1 MKYNML
7 TAAAAMVALAC
18 ASMAAS
24 ANSITPYTVPGSVS
38 TAPWSVNDHG
48 VLVGADDEGG
58 FIDDHGKVTI
68 VNLPGSPGY
77 VAGISNDGLAVG
89 SDGTT
94 SFFYQ
99 AGVLTPF
106 TIEGEAQTLFRGISA
121 NGRYV
126 AGVAYAANGSSEG
139 FVLDTQSDR
148 LSTIAPPAGREFTV
162 VQGVN
167 DSGVAVGSLNQ
178 SAGSLLFDSVSGVTT
193 YFSVLDGLTNLRVR
207 AINDEGDLGGWAFD
221 TDGKEVGFVE
231 AAGAGITTFALGSST
246 LIYGL
251 NNAGL
256 AVGSYQNDDGIDHGF
271 VVNLSAVPEPST
283 TGLMALALLA
293 AGVRLARRRALTSRL
308 VR

>member
-7 TAAAAMVALAC
+7 TVASAMVALAC
-18 ASMAAS
+18 TSVAAS
-24 ANSITPYTVPGSVS
+24 AFSITPYGVPGSTS
-38 TAPWSVNDHG
+38 TALWSVNDHG
-48 VLVGADDEGG
+48 VLVGTDDDGG
-58 FIDDHGKVTI
+58 FIDDHGKITT

-77 VAGISNDGLAVG
+77 VAGISNFGLAVG

-106 TIEGEAQTLFRGISA
+106 TIAGEAQTLFRGISA

-139 FVLDTQSDR
+139 FVLDTQRDQ
-148 LSTIAPPAGREFTV
+148 LSTIAPPVGAEFTA
-162 VQGVN
+162 VQGIN
-167 DSGVAVGSLNQ
+167 DSGVAVGSLNH

-193 YFSVLDGLTNLRVR
+193 YFSVLDGLTNVRVR
-207 AINDEGDLGGWAFD
+207 AIDDEGDLGGWAFD
-221 TDGKEVGFVE
+221 SDGKEVGFVD
-231 AAGAGITTFALGSST
+231 AAGDGVTTFALGSST

-256 AVGSYQNDDGIDHGF
+256 AVGSYQNDDGVDHGF

-283 TGLMALALLA
+283 AGLMVVALF
-293 AGVRLARRRALTSRL
+293 AGGMRLAHRRA
-308 VR
+308 

>member
-7 TAAAAMVALAC
+7 TAAAAMAALTC
-18 ASMAAS
+18 ASTVAS
-24 ANSITPYTVPGSVS
+24 ADSITPYRVPGSTS
-38 TAPWSVNDHG
+38 TSLWSVNDHG
-48 VLVGADDEGG
+48 VMVGSDDAGG
-58 FIDDHGKVTI
+58 FIDDHGKITI
-68 VNLPGSPGY
+68 VNLPGSPSY
-77 VAGISNDGLAVG
+77 VAGISNNGLAVG

-99 AGVLTPF
+99 AGILTPF
-106 TIEGEAQTLFRGISA
+106 TIAGEAQTLFRGISA

-139 FVLDTQSDR
+139 FVLDTQTDR
-148 LSTIAPPAGREFTV
+148 LSTIAPPAAREFTV
-162 VQGVN
+162 VQGIN
-167 DSGVAVGSLNQ
+167 DSGVAVGSLNHG
-178 SAGSLLFDSVSGVTT
+178 AGSLLFDSVSGIST

-207 AINDEGDLGGWAFD
+207 AINDGGDLGGWAVD

-231 AAGAGITTFALGSST
+231 TAGAGVTTFALGSST

-256 AVGSYQNDDGIDHGF
+256 AVGSYQNDDGIDYGF

-283 TGLMALALLA
+283 TGLMALALM
-293 AGVRLARRRALTSRL
+293 AGAMRLARRRA
-308 VR
+308 

>member
-7 TAAAAMVALAC
+7 TVASAMVALAC
-18 ASMAAS
+18 TSVGAS
-24 ANSITPYTVPGSVS
+24 AFSITPYGVPGSTS
-38 TAPWSVNDHG
+38 TALWSVNDHG
-48 VLVGADDEGG
+48 VLVGTDDDGG
-58 FIDDHGKVTI
+58 FIDDHGKITT

-77 VAGISNDGLAVG
+77 VAGISNFGLAVG

-106 TIEGEAQTLFRGISA
+106 TIAGEAQTLFRGISA

-139 FVLDTQSDR
+139 FVLDTQRDQ
-148 LSTIAPPAGREFTV
+148 LSTIAPPVGAEFTA
-162 VQGVN
+162 VQGIN
-167 DSGVAVGSLNQ
+167 DSGVAVGSLNH

-193 YFSVLDGLTNLRVR
+193 YFSVLDGLTNVRVR
-207 AINDEGDLGGWAFD
+207 AIDDEGDLGGWAFD
-221 TDGKEVGFVE
+221 SDGKEVGFVD
-231 AAGAGITTFALGSST
+231 AAGDGVTTFALGSST

-256 AVGSYQNDDGIDHGF
+256 AVGSYQNDDGVDHGF

-283 TGLMALALLA
+283 AGLMVVALF
-293 AGVRLARRRALTSRL
+293 AGGMRLAHRRA
-308 VR
+308 